1 MTGSMTED
9 GLSESLQ
16 EMDFSGIHSIVTARL
31 SVFRMSVFFSIPNYS
46 GNSGTEC
53 LLNTDATDELPEEW
67 LVNCS
72 EDIEPCLPA
81 EEMYVFHSNI
91 HKCLDL

>member
-1 MTGSMTED
+1 MTED

-16 EMDFSGIHSIVTARL
+16 EMDFSGIPSIVTATL
-31 SVFRMSVFFSIPNYS
+31 LVFSMGAFFSIPNYS
-46 GNSGTEC
+46 GNSGTDC
-53 LLNTDATDELPEEW
+53 LLNSDGIDELPEEW

-72 EDIEPCLPA
+72 QDIEPCLPA

-91 HKCLDL
+91 HKRLDL